1 MKMYDILENVH
12 SISAEQAFGIYD
24 VKDQGVCTEDE
35 FKRIVKIF
43 FDDLD
48 ENEINLLVRITD
60 KTAQQEI
67 AYRSVCRFLTKRF
80 IRTFKN

>member
-1 MKMYDILENVH
+1 MWPEWVFKDQKLETFQQIFMKMYDTLENVH

-24 VKDQGVCTEDE
+24 VKDQGVCTEEE

-48 ENEINLLVRITD
+48 EDEIQLLVRITD
-60 KTAQQEI
+60 KTA
-67 AYRSVCRFLTKRF
+67 
-80 IRTFKN
+80 